1 MSSPPSAGSSSSS
14 NSDAEMEEIK
24 SSESESEQKAEQ
36 TSKKQELIK
45 YQVGRK
51 VPLSVLQTIC
61 ITYVHCSTVIHESSI
76 HQLITAILI
85 FTRLS

>member
-1 MSSPPSAGSSSSS
+1 MSSAPSAGSSSAS

-24 SSESESEQKAEQ
+24 SSESESEQKPEQ

-45 YQVGRK
+45 YQVGRQ
-51 VPLSVLQTIC
+51 VPLSVLQMIC
-61 ITYVHCSTVIHESSI
+61 IMYVHCSTVIHVSSI
-76 HQLITAILI
+76 HQMINAVLI